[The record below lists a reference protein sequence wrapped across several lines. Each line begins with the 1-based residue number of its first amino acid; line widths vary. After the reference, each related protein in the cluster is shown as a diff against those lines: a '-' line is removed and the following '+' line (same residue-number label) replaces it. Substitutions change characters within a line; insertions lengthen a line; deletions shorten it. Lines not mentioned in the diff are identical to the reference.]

1 MSVCRRMLPVVLAL
15 FVTWSTAEHAASG
28 QRTAPG
34 LLMEAMFSPQLA
46 PPHKTMG
53 LAQRSFLDLV
63 EEIDARL
70 ELALVIDATDSMSDC
85 LEDMKQA
92 VIKMTAD
99 LHRYRGDQVAFQ
111 LVVYRDTGAGK
122 GREVTYPLNIHDN
135 GFVADVAQLQQ
146 ALASVQVSSGA
157 PYFHELVDVGL
168 HHAITKLNWT
178 DDERTARWIILFG
191 DAPPYTSGYL
201 DEETGAS
208 RQVETDQLVSLANI
222 AGINVNCVLCTSRE
236 IESTAYQAAL
246 PETRQFMGTISTQTG
261 GLLVDL
267 SYDDIRR
274 TIEATMAKPRVRY
287 TPIKQITRDD
297 VEAKRRELAAAAQ
310 ASRRA
315 RVAILPHMP
324 LAEMSFDSN
333 RPEVMVAAELRHKF
347 RLAENAD
354 VKSASSVRR
363 MFIALQG
370 RGLSETRFLRTLA
383 SGLNVDYVV
392 WGQLKQL
399 PGTAGTLEITSAIYS
414 RATGKPI
421 VRRAE
426 KSNVNVNPAQNIT
439 NQLAAGL
446 IRTAATAGNVDQR
459 LALAFRANDDTI
471 SQVVRPVATLPE
483 TRDQILVGFDLL
495 EQSLAYQ
502 VGEPDGLEKLKQ
514 AEIQLRK
521 ATRRDP
527 RNALAQHLLGNCYFN
542 QARHFEQE
550 SDEKLAQQKARA
562 FGGALQLAKRNRS
575 SADQNTQIEIDAD
588 YELYL
593 GDVTKAVESYRRLTG
608 AEDPAERNLHMALRA
623 HWMLAGIYSGDFD
636 VAAEIVNGNLARDH
650 LLHILAEWPDSY
662 QADLIRRYMRWDE
675 ESAETKHNH
684 LPLER
689 SGVSRLIES

>member
-1 MSVCRRMLPVVLAL
+1 
-15 FVTWSTAEHAASG
+15 
-28 QRTAPG
+28 
-34 LLMEAMFSPQLA
+34 
-46 PPHKTMG
+46 MG

-63 EEIDARL
+63 EEVDSRL
-70 ELALVIDATDSMSDC
+70 ELALVIDATDSMGDC

-92 VIKMTAD
+92 VVKMTED
-99 LHRYRGDQVAFQ
+99 LQRYRGDQVAFQ
-111 LVVYRDTGAGK
+111 LVVYRDTGAGS
-122 GREVTYPLNIHDN
+122 GREVAYPLNIHNN
-135 GFVADVAQLQQ
+135 GFVADVEQLRQ
-146 ALASVQVSSGA
+146 ALTSVQVGSGA
-157 PYFHELVDVGL
+157 PYFHELVDLGL

-178 DDERTARWIILFG
+178 SNERTARWIILFG
-191 DAPPYTSGYL
+191 DAPPYASGYR

-222 AGINVNCVLCTSRE
+222 AGINVNCVLCTSRD
-236 IESTAYQAAL
+236 IESAAYQAAL
-246 PETRQFMGTISTQTG
+246 PETRQFMGTVSTQTG

-267 SYDDIRR
+267 SYNDIRQA
-274 TIEATMAKPRVRY
+274 IEATMAKPRVRY
-287 TPIKQITRDD
+287 APLRKITRDD
-297 VEAKRRELAAAAQ
+297 VEAKRRELAAAAS

-324 LAEMSFDSN
+324 LAEMSFDSD

-347 RLAENAD
+347 RLIENAD

-383 SGLNVDYVV
+383 SGLKVDYIV

-399 PGTAGTLEITSAIYS
+399 PGAAGTLEITSAIYS
-414 RATGKPI
+414 RTSGKPI
-421 VRRAE
+421 VRRSE
-426 KSNVNVNPAQNIT
+426 KSNVNVNPAQNVT

-446 IRTAATAGNVDQR
+446 MRKAAAAGNLDQR
-459 LALAFRANDDTI
+459 LAVAFRTSDNTI
-471 SQVVRPVATLPE
+471 SQIVRPVATSPE

-495 EQSLAYQ
+495 EQSLAYKI
-502 VGEPDGLEKLKQ
+502 GDPDGLKLLSQ
-514 AEIQLRK
+514 AESQLRE
-521 ATRRDP
+521 ATRRAP

-542 QARHFEQE
+542 QARHYEQAG
-550 SDEKLAQQKARA
+550 DEKSAKQKARA
-562 FGGALQLAKRNRS
+562 FSGALQLAKRNRTS
-575 SADQNTQIEIDAD
+575 TDENTQVEIQAD

-593 GDVTKAVESYRRLTG
+593 GEVTKAVESYRRLTG

-636 VAAEIVNGNLARDH
+636 VDAKLVNGERARDH

-662 QADLIRRYMRWDE
+662 EADLIRRYMRWDK
-675 ESAETKHNH
+675 ESAETKHDH

-689 SGVSRLIES
+689 RGVSRLIES